1 MTYNRKVTGRALSA
15 PAAFTIGVCS
25 SIGITLLQSAILA
38 KLISLEKLEWEKIG
52 YGIIVILLIAS
63 AIGAKVTCL
72 VLKRRKI
79 LCCFLSGVLYWLG
92 LLIIAALFYGGQYS
106 GMGVSGAIILCGC
119 AVVCLQ
125 EVRSDC
131 CTKTPTAKG
140 KRRKKHYNPGR

>member
-25 SIGITLLQSAILA
+25 SIGITLLLSAILA

-79 LCCFLSGVLYWLG
+79 LCDINS
-92 LLIIAALFYGGQYS
+92 
-106 GMGVSGAIILCGC
+106 
-119 AVVCLQ
+119 
-125 EVRSDC
+125 
-131 CTKTPTAKG
+131 
-140 KRRKKHYNPGR
+140 